1 MKTTREIKTTSI
13 IHNSREIMKN
23 PLGYSNHPL
32 GEDYYS
38 FSSDDTE
45 ISPYE
50 IINQKIIN
58 HNLVNKGS

>member
-1 MKTTREIKTTSI
+1 MKTTREIKNTSI
-13 IHNSREIMKN
+13 IYNSREIIKN

-38 FSSDDTE
+38 FSSEDTE

-50 IINQKIIN
+50 IINQTVKN
-58 HNLVNKGS
+58 NNLINKGS

>member
-1 MKTTREIKTTSI
+1 MKTTREITHTSI
-13 IHNSREIMKN
+13 IQNNREAMKN

-38 FSSDDTE
+38 ISTEDIE

-50 IINQKIIN
+50 IINQTVKN
-58 HNLVNKGS
+58 HNLMNKGS

>member
-1 MKTTREIKTTSI
+1 MKTTREITQSSI
-13 IHNSREIMKN
+13 ILNNREAMKN

-38 FSSDDTE
+38 FSTDDTE

-50 IINQKIIN
+50 IINQKVKSN
-58 HNLVNKGS
+58 SSMNMGS